1 MWLGFVILCS
11 LFNCAYYFGN
21 QVSKVTGNIFMFY
34 RGAVPALLLLPFLP
48 FVTYVN
54 AWQFYALCVVQGLVI
69 AFIDYR
75 NYSAMQKWGTEM
87 VASLHPLSIGVVF
100 ILWML
105 LKPQV
110 FVHYTENLYRLGG
123 ICLALIGI
131 IYATISFQKSE
142 NSKKLL
148 SYLWSFFLMSALC
161 DIINKQCMSY
171 VTGEYLL
178 SVSYFY
184 IMITGTVVA
193 MVNMI
198 LYIKN
203 KGKINELYKPHNLKY
218 SLIILLLVGSMVS
231 KNFAMH
237 AVDNPSFVTA
247 TLYIYIVW
255 IMLVGYILSKLGR
268 KSKFRRLEGKKVFIL
283 LICAISLA
291 LLDNK

>member
-21 QVSKVTGNIFMFY
+21 QIAKVTPNVFMFY

-48 FVTYVN
+48 FVTWVD
-54 AWQFYALCVVQGLVI
+54 AWQFYVLCVIQGLVI

-75 NYSAMQKWGTEM
+75 NYSAMQKWGAEM

-100 ILWML
+100 ILWLL
-105 LKPQV
+105 LKPYI
-110 FVHYTENLYRLGG
+110 FINYTDNLYRFGG

-142 NSKKLL
+142 NSKQLL
-148 SYLWSFFLMSALC
+148 RYLWPFFIMSALC

-171 VTGEYLL
+171 VTSEYL
-178 SVSYFY
+178 SSASYLY
-184 IMITGTVVA
+184 IMITGAIVA
-193 MVNMI
+193 ITNLI
-198 LYIKN
+198 QYIKN
-203 KGKINELYKPHNLKY
+203 KSKINELYKPINLKY
-218 SLIILLLVGSMVS
+218 SLIILLLMGSMVS
-231 KNFAMH
+231 KNFAMY

-247 TLYIYIVW
+247 TLYLYIVW
-255 IMLVGYILSKLGR
+255 IMLVGNILNMCGR
-268 KSKFRRLEGKKVFIL
+268 KSKFRKLEARKVFIL
-283 LICAISLA
+283 LICAVGLA